1 MLKIA
6 LEIDIEDLIRKALQ
20 VEDKR
25 GRDIVVRRFG
35 LKTPDMH
42 TLASLGEEYGLTRE
56 RVRQIEAA
64 TLNSIRERI
73 KEEKQSLLFLELM
86 EKYLTSVSR
95 VRRSDFLA
103 RDIAVLSKAHEDY
116 HPIFENKLNFLA
128 KVLGHPFI
136 KDETQDTHTT
146 WYLDKETHDLAM
158 KLVNKLLK
166 YREHDFDKYIDEVK
180 TEHALNESAIL
191 NYLSISKN
199 FGTGPYG
206 HMGATHW
213 LHVSPKTVKDKA
225 YLVLK
230 QKGEPMHFMDIARLV
245 NEMSE
250 KEKAHATVHNE
261 LIRDPRFVLIGRGTY
276 SLNERTV

>member
-6 LEIDIEDLIRKALQ
+6 LEIDIDELIKKALQ
-20 VEDKR
+20 VEDRR

-35 LKTPDMH
+35 LKSPNTH

-56 RVRQIEAA
+56 RVRQIEFS

-73 KEEKQSLLFLELM
+73 KEEKQTLLFLELI
-86 EKYLTSVSR
+86 EKYLESVSG
-95 VRRSDFLA
+95 VRRGDFLA
-103 RDIAVLSKAHEDY
+103 RDIAMLSKTHDDY
-116 HPIFENKLNFLA
+116 HPVFENKLTFLA
-128 KVLGHPFI
+128 KVLGHPHI
-136 KDETQDTHTT
+136 KDETQDAHAI
-146 WYLDKETHDLAM
+146 WYLDSEAHNLAM
-158 KLVNKLLK
+158 KLINKLLK
-166 YREHDFDKYIDEVK
+166 YKEHDFNKYVSEVMGEQDI
-180 TEHALNESAIL
+180 TESVIL
-191 NYLSISKN
+191 NYLSLSKN

-213 LHVSPKTVKDKA
+213 LHVNPKTVKDKA

-230 QKGEPMHFMDIARLV
+230 QKGEPMHFMDIASLV

-261 LIRDPRFVLIGRGTY
+261 LIKDPRFVLVGRGTY
-276 SLNERTV
+276 SLDE

>member
-6 LEIDIEDLIRKALQ
+6 LEIDMEDLVKKALQ

-25 GRDIVVRRFG
+25 GRDIVIRRFG
-35 LKTPDMH
+35 LKSPDMY

-56 RVRQIEAA
+56 RVRQIEAS
-64 TLNSIRERI
+64 TLHGIKERI

-86 EKYLTSVSR
+86 EKYLESVSR

-103 RDIAVLSKAHEDY
+103 RDIAVLCKAHEDY
-116 HPIFENKLNFLA
+116 HPVFENKLNFLA
-128 KVLGHPFI
+128 KVLGHPYI
-136 KDETQDTHTT
+136 QDETQDIHTA
-146 WYLDKETHDLAM
+146 WYLDQETHNLAM
-158 KLVNKLLK
+158 KLIGKLLK
-166 YREHDFDKYIDEVK
+166 YKEHDFDKYMGEVRDEHNI
-180 TEHALNESAIL
+180 TESVIL
-191 NYLSISKN
+191 NYLSLSKN

-213 LHVSPKTVKDKA
+213 LHVNPKTVKDKA
-225 YLVLK
+225 YLALK
-230 QKGEPMHFMDIARLV
+230 QKGEPMHFMEIARLV

-276 SLNERTV
+276 SLNE

>member
-6 LEIDIEDLIRKALQ
+6 LEIDIEGLIKQALQ

-35 LKTPDMH
+35 LKTPDIH

-56 RVRQIEAA
+56 RVRQIEAS

-73 KEEKQSLLFLELM
+73 KEEKQALLFLELM
-86 EKYLTSVSR
+86 EKYLASVSK

-103 RDIAVLSKAHEDY
+103 RDIAALCNPHDEYQPV
-116 HPIFENKLNFLA
+116 FENKLNFLA
-128 KVLGHPFI
+128 KVLGRPYI
-136 KDETQDTHTT
+136 KDETQDIYTT
-146 WYLDKETHDLAM
+146 WYLEQEAHKLAM
-158 KLVNKLLK
+158 KLVEKLLK
-166 YREHDFDKYIDEVK
+166 YKEHNFDKYVNEVMGEHDL
-180 TEHALNESAIL
+180 TESVIL
-191 NYLSISKN
+191 NYLSLSKN
-199 FGTGPYG
+199 FSTGPYG

-213 LHVSPKTVKDKA
+213 LHVNPKTVKDKA

-245 NEMSE
+245 NEMSD

-276 SLNERTV
+276 SLNE